1 MECCVDTSYE
11 LHTPSPS
18 QSKPT
23 GTLTVGSFL
32 FPSMITRNSSNVIP
46 PPNDGDDRP
55 ASLPPS
61 PSSLFVFLRSS
72 ASSPMARVM
81 SSPTCSSFRDE
92 PTRCFT
98 IVSRSENEMY
108 PSRSTSY
115 TLNMKSSLSSRVAL
129 SLIAAITLQKSLKLR
144 FWNTR
149 VTLGAS
155 GDIASSGM
163 DMSSSSLMYPLCRL
177 SRVRKRLYRHW
188 ISRLLN
194 LPPQCSCT
202 SSTSYCVRFRL
213 DAVSPMA
220 SVFGSCLG
228 LELSRGASL

>member
-1 MECCVDTSYE
+1 M
-11 LHTPSPS
+11 
-18 QSKPT
+18 
-23 GTLTVGSFL
+23 
-32 FPSMITRNSSNVIP
+32 
-46 PPNDGDDRP
+46 
-55 ASLPPS
+55 
-61 PSSLFVFLRSS
+61 
-72 ASSPMARVM
+72 
-81 SSPTCSSFRDE
+81 
-92 PTRCFT
+92 
-98 IVSRSENEMY
+98 VSRGEYQCQNAKMTKNAKTDVCSC
-108 PSRSTSY
+108 PVL

-129 SLIAAITLQKSLKLR
+129 SLIADITLQKSLKLR

-213 DAVSPMA
+213 DAVSPCGWVEREVGR
-220 SVFGSCLG
+220 SGGDGRGIGFCLP
-228 LELSRGASL
+228 